1 MRLPRVVLWV
11 LVSLPLVACE
21 ATIPEGRFACEAD
34 ADCPE
39 GMVCR
44 PERLRC
50 FSTLADES
58 GPDAGG

>member
-1 MRLPRVVLWV
+1 MRLVHVCLVVLAT
-11 LVSLPLVACE
+11 LPLVACE
-21 ATIPEGRFACEAD
+21 ATIPEGRFACESD

-50 FSTLADES
+50 FSTLADEN
-58 GPDAGG
+58 PDGG

>member
-1 MRLPRVVLWV
+1 MRLSRIALCV

-44 PERLRC
+44 PERSRC
-50 FSTLADES
+50 FSTLADE
-58 GPDAGG
+58 DEADGGG